1 MRVGSHLPGTLTAR
15 GKERNRLTLWRLL
28 RLHLASA
35 IAFIFLPQVALC
47 LGDNLIV
54 KACAM
59 QTLREVRQSGLV
71 MRAFRVPGSLW
82 NEVIEHR
89 RMTAIDRRDTLS
101 SMLIRW
107 IEQGL
112 KREQQEID

>member
-1 MRVGSHLPGTLTAR
+1 
-15 GKERNRLTLWRLL
+15 
-28 RLHLASA
+28 
-35 IAFIFLPQVALC
+35 
-47 LGDNLIV
+47 
-54 KACAM
+54 
-59 QTLREVRQSGLV
+59 

-89 RMTAIDRRDTLS
+89 RMTAIGRRDTLS

-112 KREQQEID
+112 MREQQEID